1 MTKIKGLIPGFGCRE
16 GKAVCREDGQ
26 VVEYTEAVSLCRH
39 WSNNGADQL
48 LIYDLAEQEA
58 DHERTI
64 YCLKEIVREID
75 APVIVGG
82 WVKRLEDVK
91 KYLYA
96 GASAVFLDGKNEEN
110 IDLIKEAS
118 NRFGSEKINVFLS
131 DARLLSRAEE
141 FIQLGASRLILDCD
155 FSIREL
161 KRISDM
167 GIPCLIACEHK
178 EEELVMSCF
187 QSPEVEGI
195 VLPAKKGENWM
206 ELKQTLKARGVAVNT
221 LESDIPW
228 NRFKLN
234 KDGLIPVI
242 VQDYKTSEV
251 LMLAYMNEEAFR
263 QTLETGRMTYFSRSR
278 NKLWLKGE
286 TSGHFQ
292 YVKSLTI
299 DCDHDTLL
307 AEVDQVGAAC
317 HTGNPTC
324 FYQPI
329 AGAGGDVKNP
339 LQIFETVYETIMDRK
354 EHPKEGSYTNYLF
367 DKGIDKILKKV
378 GEEATEIVIAAKNPD
393 PEEVK
398 YEMADFLYHAMV
410 LMAEKGIDWEDI
422 IQEMAE
428 R

>member
-1 MTKIKGLIPGFGCRE
+1 M
-16 GKAVCREDGQ
+16 
-26 VVEYTEAVSLCRH
+26 
-39 WSNNGADQL
+39 
-48 LIYDLAEQEA
+48 
-58 DHERTI
+58 
-64 YCLKEIVREID
+64 
-75 APVIVGG
+75 
-82 WVKRLEDVK
+82 
-91 KYLYA
+91 
-96 GASAVFLDGKNEEN
+96 
-110 IDLIKEAS
+110 
-118 NRFGSEKINVFLS
+118 
-131 DARLLSRAEE
+131 
-141 FIQLGASRLILDCD
+141 ILDCD

-292 YVKSLTI
+292 YVKSLRL
-299 DCDHDTLL
+299 DCDQDTIL
-307 AEVDQVGAAC
+307 AKVHQIGAAC
-317 HTGNPTC
+317 HTGNRSC
-324 FYQPI
+324 FFTHLVEKEY
-329 AGAGGDVKNP
+329 KESNP
-339 LQIFETVYETIMDRK
+339 LKVFEDVYSVILDRK
-354 EHPKEGSYTNYLF
+354 ANPKEGSYTNYLF
-367 DKGIDKILKKV
+367 DKGIDKILKKC
-378 GEEATEIVIAAKNPD
+378 GEEATEIIIAAKNPD
-393 PEEVK
+393 PEEIK
-398 YEMADFLYHAMV
+398 YEISDFLYHVMV
-410 LMAEKGIDWEDI
+410 LMAEKGISWEEI
-422 IQEMAE
+422 TRELAN

>member
-64 YCLKEIVREID
+64 HCLKEIVREID

-178 EEELVMSCF
+178 E
-187 QSPEVEGI
+187 
-195 VLPAKKGENWM
+195 
-206 ELKQTLKARGVAVNT
+206 
-221 LESDIPW
+221 
-228 NRFKLN
+228 
-234 KDGLIPVI
+234 
-242 VQDYKTSEV
+242 
-251 LMLAYMNEEAFR
+251 
-263 QTLETGRMTYFSRSR
+263 
-278 NKLWLKGE
+278 
-286 TSGHFQ
+286 
-292 YVKSLTI
+292 
-299 DCDHDTLL
+299 
-307 AEVDQVGAAC
+307 
-317 HTGNPTC
+317 
-324 FYQPI
+324 
-329 AGAGGDVKNP
+329 
-339 LQIFETVYETIMDRK
+339 
-354 EHPKEGSYTNYLF
+354 
-367 DKGIDKILKKV
+367 
-378 GEEATEIVIAAKNPD
+378 
-393 PEEVK
+393 
-398 YEMADFLYHAMV
+398 
-410 LMAEKGIDWEDI
+410 
-422 IQEMAE
+422 
-428 R
+428 

>member
-1 MTKIKGLIPGFGCRE
+1 MTKIKELIPGFGCRE

-64 YCLKEIVREID
+64 HCLKEIAREID

-131 DARLLSRAEE
+131 DARLLSRTEE

-292 YVKSLTI
+292 YVKSLRL
-299 DCDHDTLL
+299 DCDQDTIL
-307 AEVDQVGAAC
+307 AKVHQIGAAC
-317 HTGNPTC
+317 HTGNRSC
-324 FYQPI
+324 FFTHLVEKEY
-329 AGAGGDVKNP
+329 KESNP
-339 LQIFETVYETIMDRK
+339 LKVFEDVYSVILDRK
-354 EHPKEGSYTNYLF
+354 ANPKEGSYTNYLF
-367 DKGIDKILKKV
+367 DKGIDKILKKC
-378 GEEATEIVIAAKNPD
+378 GEEATEIIIAAKNPD
-393 PEEVK
+393 PEEIK
-398 YEMADFLYHAMV
+398 YEISDFLYHVMV
-410 LMAEKGIDWEDI
+410 LMAEKGISWEEI
-422 IQEMAE
+422 TRELAN